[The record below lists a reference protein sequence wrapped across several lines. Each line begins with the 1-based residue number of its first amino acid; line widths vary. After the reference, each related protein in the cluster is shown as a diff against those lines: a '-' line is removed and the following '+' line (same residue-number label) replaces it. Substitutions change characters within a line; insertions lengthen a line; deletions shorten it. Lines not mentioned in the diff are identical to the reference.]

1 MFTRIPFK
9 VTNGVA
15 CFQWIMDTLIKE
27 GPESTFACR
36 AKITICGITQND
48 VSLKKFL
55 EDAESKNLTYN
66 ESK

>member
-1 MFTRIPFK
+1 MAFVVCGNVHKNPFQGYEW
-9 VTNGVA
+9 VD

-27 GPESTFACR
+27 GLEGTFGV
-36 AKITICGITQND
+36 KQND
-48 VSLKKFL
+48 VNLKKFL